1 MTTARKQKLKPA
13 PAYEHAHLVSRDL
26 LDRLR
31 ELLEEMP
38 KPDDRQLTWKSVN
51 NMNRFNNRL
60 SELIAS
66 VDEVIKQPACW

>member
-1 MTTARKQKLKPA
+1 MTTPRPKLTA
-13 PAYEHAHLVSRDL
+13 GPAYENAHLVSRDL

-31 ELLEEMP
+31 ELLDEMP

-51 NMNRFNNRL
+51 NMNRFNQQL

>member
-1 MTTARKQKLKPA
+1 MTMPKPKLTAG
-13 PAYEHAHLVSRDL
+13 PAYENAHLVARDL

-31 ELLEEMP
+31 ELLDEMP
-38 KPDDRQLTWKSVN
+38 KPDDRQLTWKSVGN
-51 NMNRFNNRL
+51 INRFNQQL